1 MGKAK
6 SKSKQRHKTMMNS
19 LPINAVSLPLREE
32 VKRRPVARSIS
43 PIIMSSSRNSIKKK
57 KKQQTVGFSNTV
69 HVVQYEKFSSQV
81 ATDVWYTATEMK
93 QIHKAGKEVMV
104 LYRSIEGADQTTNE
118 ERQYQLSQ
126 LVFFRG
132 FESCTKTRQRQKVI
146 ANRCV
151 LHAQK
156 LGMPPSQI
164 AAIYTVVNSWSNTVA
179 AVQAMYD
186 VVDAIHTNSA
196 TINAIPL
203 LFSIPSVHDIPTP
216 RPHPFA
222 IESVRALRTH
232 GRKRS
237 QSTNSSS
244 NSSNN
249 KFVSKTSQMS
259 SSSIVG
265 VGIEHQQ
272 SSRRVRQRQSPSNIL
287 Q

>member
-1 MGKAK
+1 
-6 SKSKQRHKTMMNS
+6 MNS

-32 VKRRPVARSIS
+32 VTRRPVARSIS
-43 PIIMSSSRNSIKKK
+43 PIIMSSSSRNSIKKK

-93 QIHKAGKEVMV
+93 QIQKAGKEVMV
-104 LYRSIEGADQTTNE
+104 LYRSIEGADQTTIE

-132 FESCTKTRQRQKVI
+132 FESCTRTRQRQKVMS
-146 ANRCV
+146 NRCV
-151 LHAQK
+151 LHAQT

-186 VVDAIHTNSA
+186 VVDAIPNTSPIH
-196 TINAIPL
+196 AIPL
-203 LFSIPSVHDIPTP
+203 LFSIPSVHDIPCP

-237 QSTNSSS
+237 QRTNSSR

-249 KFVSKTSQMS
+249 KSLSKTSQML

>member
-1 MGKAK
+1 
-6 SKSKQRHKTMMNS
+6 MMNS

-32 VKRRPVARSIS
+32 VTRRPVARSIS

-93 QIHKAGKEVMV
+93 QIQKAGKEVMV

-132 FESCTKTRQRQKVI
+132 FESCTRTRQRQKVMS
-146 ANRCV
+146 NRCV

-164 AAIYTVVNSWSNTVA
+164 AAIYTMVNSWSNTVA

-186 VVDAIHTNSA
+186 VVDAIQNNSA

-203 LFSIPSVHDIPTP
+203 LFSIPSVHDIPCP

-222 IESVRALRTH
+222 IESVRALRTQ

-237 QSTNSSS
+237 QRTNSSSS

-249 KFVSKTSQMS
+249 RSLSKTSQMS

-265 VGIEHQQ
+265 VGIEYHQQ
-272 SSRRVRQRQSPSNIL
+272 SSRRVRQRQSPNNIL